1 MADGIGCS
9 HSLSSV
15 HCPPSR
21 ESVRHRPSSIVAN
34 EPTGDLLS
42 NRTRPPLFPPF
53 PGSFY
58 SWLLATLCFL
68 SAFPLFSPPRSPSPT
83 PIHGLH
89 GPLHAGGGPATAAA
103 PVPLLDVPDAPLPP
117 RPPVSLPRARPF
129 DSSPG
134 SIWPGLARAP
144 RGYLLTRVSVCG
156 RAQGGAGAD
165 DQVQGARRGPGPRAR
180 GVLRAAVHG
189 RRLAHLRGH
198 HHLALRPWVIISA
211 LVCYC
216 FRPSIHVSGD
226 PCWGLR
232 LLRHHTLVSPFDV
245 AFM

>member
-1 MADGIGCS
+1 MADGIRCS

-21 ESVRHRPSSIVAN
+21 ESVTRQRHRPSSIVAN

-58 SWLLATLCFL
+58 SWLLATLCFR
-68 SAFPLFSPPRSPSPT
+68 SAFSSPT

-89 GPLHAGGGPATAAA
+89 GPLHAGGGPASASAAA
-103 PVPLLDVPDAPLPP
+103 PVPLLAVSDAPLPP

-134 SIWPGLARAP
+134 SIRPGRRELRVGTHACLCVNARRVVLAPMTRCRAP
-144 RGYLLTRVSVCG
+144 DAVPGPALAEYYAQRSTEGGLLISEGTIISPS
-156 RAQGGAGAD
+156 
-165 DQVQGARRGPGPRAR
+165 GPG
-180 GVLRAAVHG
+180 
-189 RRLAHLRGH
+189 
-198 HHLALRPWVIISA
+198 
-211 LVCYC
+211 
-216 FRPSIHVSGD
+216 
-226 PCWGLR
+226 
-232 LLRHHTLVSPFDV
+232 
-245 AFM
+245 